1 MAHFYSQWNSHTSL
15 SMVGFNSL
23 ATSVFSSNACLL
35 LVFFSSFMSSP
46 TFSYKYGCTTNG
58 SQEITDVKGIRP
70 CLSEDFALRERGW
83 FSALLCFTQCC
94 AVRKIS
100 LLWNS
105 LSPGKGTQVQ
115 STVSPTPLT
124 SVASPGAQPSTQT
137 LAQQAGFQVHFSF
150 HSGAS

>member
-70 CLSEDFALRERGW
+70 CLSEDFALRERG
-83 FSALLCFTQCC
+83 
-94 AVRKIS
+94 
-100 LLWNS
+100 
-105 LSPGKGTQVQ
+105 
-115 STVSPTPLT
+115 
-124 SVASPGAQPSTQT
+124 
-137 LAQQAGFQVHFSF
+137 
-150 HSGAS
+150 